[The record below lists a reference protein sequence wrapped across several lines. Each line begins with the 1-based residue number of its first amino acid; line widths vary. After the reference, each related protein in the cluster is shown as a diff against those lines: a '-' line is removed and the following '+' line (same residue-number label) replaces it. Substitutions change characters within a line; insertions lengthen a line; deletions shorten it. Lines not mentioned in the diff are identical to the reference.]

1 MGLLDYYRQ
10 FDDMSESEVNAQLR
24 ERRAREKAQALEYLP
39 VLDLSS
45 TEWPEMP
52 NADVVSAS
60 VYQARRRLNDYPDHY
75 ATAIRRSLAER
86 HYMKADQIVLGNG
99 AIELMQSAVYL
110 LISEGD
116 ELVTPWPSYQLYPT
130 LAARAGGRAVAVDLV
145 AGAIDCDAVLNAV
158 TPRTRVLIVCNPNDP
173 TGTYLEA
180 GRLGEL
186 LARLPE
192 HVHVLLDEA
201 YIQFQDAEDEDTC
214 MGLVEAFPRLLVFRT
229 FSKIYGLSG
238 VRGGYVVGSPAA
250 ASMLA
255 ALAPVRGV
263 NALTQA
269 AVAQALRV
277 GDREV
282 TRRRE
287 DVIAERHR
295 LMQGLAALRIEAPLS
310 QANFVWMKAP
320 GLTGEELANRLEQN
334 RVLVAHGGPLGDE
347 QHVRAAV
354 RSQATTDRLLW
365 AVEQALG

>member
-1 MGLLDYYRQ
+1 
-10 FDDMSESEVNAQLR
+10 
-24 ERRAREKAQALEYLP
+24 LP

-110 LISEGD
+110 LISEG
-116 ELVTPWPSYQLYPT
+116 E
-130 LAARAGGRAVAVDLV
+130 GGRAVAVDLV

-295 LMQGLAALRIEAPLS
+295 LMQGLAALRIEAPPS